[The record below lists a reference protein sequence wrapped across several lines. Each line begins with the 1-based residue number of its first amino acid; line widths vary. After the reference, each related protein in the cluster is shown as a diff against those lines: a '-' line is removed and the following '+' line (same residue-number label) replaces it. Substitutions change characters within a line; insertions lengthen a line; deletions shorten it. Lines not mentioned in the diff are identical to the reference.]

1 MENWNIW
8 WGLGKHWVKEG
19 RRKVGRQRWRMEGSA
34 GSKTKNNW
42 CLLTKSRKALG
53 SFVVLCFFPPF
64 PRVSVVYITYFSPA
78 TVSSLATTHHVILFP
93 KLLLSLPS
101 LVRSIQGEKCWP
113 WSSYYC
119 KLYAEIHTKANR
131 FKIDSDFPQFCMKFV
146 KICTKFCPYFTL
158 ESKK

>member
-1 MENWNIW
+1 MED
-8 WGLGKHWVKEG
+8 
-19 RRKVGRQRWRMEGSA
+19 GSV
-34 GSKTKNNW
+34 GSKTKNNR
-42 CLLTKSRKALG
+42 CLLMKGRKALG
-53 SFVVLCFFPPF
+53 SLVLLPPPPF

-93 KLLLSLPS
+93 KLLLSLPF

-146 KICTKFCPYFTL
+146 KICTNFCPYFTL